1 MGRLAKEAFSV
12 AVFLKKGLAS
22 IFILGG
28 LGLAGFVFFQEWG
41 NRKWP
46 EADCV
51 SEEKSPLVLKS
62 AEKVS
67 RGKKLSRSQSRE
79 RADLTVLYWN
89 VRNYEVADNSSS
101 VEERQAVKSE
111 KEIEGLVQVLLDHRA
126 DAVALVEVN
135 SASAL
140 ADLRRRLKKKGLD
153 YPYAEFLK
161 RESQH
166 RGMVL
171 LSLLPFEQKNSIAE
185 VPIRDAGHGVSHMM
199 RGILSVQLRTKIGV
213 VNVLTVHLKSKVGE
227 APGEEGVLRRC
238 EVAALL
244 DEVQNLR
251 KKYPETPL
259 ILCGDFNDTPN
270 SPVIKSIVSGGRN
283 SPELKKINAK
293 DSRGEIWTHYYKA
306 AASYTQLDYVFFYAP
321 NNGDAKLYASIP
333 DQNVIKSVSDHRPLL
348 IKMKE

>member
-51 SEEKSPLVLKS
+51 SEQKAPLVFKS
-62 AEKVS
+62 SEKVS
-67 RGKKLSRSQSRE
+67 RSKKSSRSRTGE

-89 VRNYEVADNSSS
+89 VRNYEVADSSS
-101 VEERQAVKSE
+101 PVGEIQAVKSE

-135 SASAL
+135 SAAAL
-140 ADLRRRLKKKGLD
+140 ADLRDRLKEKGLD

-161 RESQH
+161 RVSQH
-166 RGMVL
+166 RGMAL
-171 LSLLPFEQKNSIAE
+171 LSLLPFEQQNSIAE

-199 RGILSVQLRTKIGV
+199 RGILSVQLKTPIGA

-227 APGEEGVLRRC
+227 LPGEEGVLRRC

-251 KKYPETPL
+251 KNSPGTPL

-270 SPVIKSIVSGGRN
+270 SPVIKSILSDGVN

-306 AASYTQLDYVFFYAP
+306 AASYTQLDYVFFYVP
-321 NNGDAKLYASIP
+321 DNGQAKLFASIL
-333 DQNVIKSVSDHRPLL
+333 DQNVIKNVSDHRPLL
-348 IKMKE
+348 IKLKE